1 MLGLGL
7 KIPKLRTSGLA
18 AWLRAFIKRVKEDGG
33 TVEGKACV
41 KADGEFLINNTR
53 AGIIIEALGD
63 YSKTQGGDGLV
74 NKTCSEIAVNDLL
87 FDPKPQTRF
96 LFLSQDKN
104 LELAD
109 YFCLNAD
116 VDALEGQ
123 FAVKGSV
130 SNSYGSPTRGEVA
143 LSLYNG
149 TAPYTYKWSNGATT
163 QNVANLAKGDYWVQA
178 TDANGNVANNKFTI
192 LGDADPSI
200 VTAGLRMD
208 SYFTDSALEFPALG
222 SAEFNGTSDYIEAT
236 LLNDYSDYDG
246 LTFSTWMYSG
256 DLSTPATIASNWGSV
271 ANSDYGWLIFTGQ
284 FVNYKIS
291 FLQSANGTT
300 YNRLDNTTA
309 LSENQWYYITCVW
322 ESGSAKIYIDG
333 SLDGSDT
340 SGVPT
345 ALKGTGYPTLIG
357 ADGDGSGGAIIR
369 EFNGSLANVAIWNR
383 ALHPDEINAI
393 MWKSYGDLN
402 AVDKNGLQA
411 WYALDDINGTT
422 VPDSTGNHNGTAN

>member
-18 AWLRAFIKRVKEDGG
+18 AWLRAFIKRVREDGG

-130 SNSYGSPTRGEVA
+130 SNSYGSPTRGEVV

-192 LGDADPSI
+192 LGDADPAI
-200 VTAGLRMD
+200 VTQGLRMD
-208 SYFTDSALEFPALG
+208 SYFSANSLDFPALG
-222 SAEFNGTSDYIEAT
+222 SAEFNGTSDYVQLPT
-236 LLNDYSDYDG
+236 P
-246 LTFSTWMYSG
+246 FSHTNH
-256 DLSTPATIASNWGSV
+256 TIAAWV
-271 ANSDYGWLIFTGQ
+271 YANDT
-284 FVNYKIS
+284 
-291 FLQSANGTT
+291 ANAKVLFG
-300 YNRLDNTTA
+300 NFN
-309 LSENQWYYITCVW
+309 SENDGIELRFLTTELIRYSINEVDLVSTNSYAEEWVYIVGTYD
-322 ESGSAKIYIDG
+322 STTQKLYING
-333 SLDGSDT
+333 SLDQ
-340 SGVPT
+340 SGAISKTINVT
-345 ALKGTGYPTLIG
+345 TDARIG
-357 ADGDGSGGAIIR
+357 AKNYIDDPTNFDG
-369 EFNGSLANVAIWNR
+369 NLANVAIWNR
-383 ALHPDEINAI
+383 ALNSDEINSI
-393 MWKSYGDLN
+393 MWKSYSELD
-402 AVDKNGLQA
+402 VVQKNGLQA
-411 WYALDDINGTT
+411 WYALDNITGTT

>member
-18 AWLRAFIKRVKEDGG
+18 AWLRAFIKRVREDGG

-63 YSKTQGGDGLV
+63 YSKAQGGDGLV

-130 SNSYGSPTRGEVA
+130 SNSYGSPTRGEVV

-192 LGDADPSI
+192 LGDADPAI
-200 VTAGLRMD
+200 VTQGLRMD
-208 SYFTDSALEFPALG
+208 SYFSANSLDFPALG
-222 SAEFNGTSDYIEAT
+222 SAEFNGTSDYVQLPTPFSHTNHTIAAWVYNNQATPNTHIFDARDGGTDGIRLKNQGGAIEY
-236 LLNDYSDYDG
+236 LLNGFYTITS
-246 LTFSTWMYSG
+246 STYVG
-256 DLSTPATIASNWGSV
+256 DWFYLVAT
-271 ANSDYGWLIFTGQ
+271 Y
-284 FVNYKIS
+284 
-291 FLQSANGTT
+291 NGTT
-300 YNRLDNTTA
+300 
-309 LSENQWYYITCVW
+309 
-322 ESGSAKIYIDG
+322 AKIYIDG
-333 SLDGSDT
+333 SEEQSTATSQTISTTTDACIGVRNFQQDT
-340 SGVPT
+340 
-345 ALKGTGYPTLIG
+345 A
-357 ADGDGSGGAIIR
+357 
-369 EFNGSLANVAIWNR
+369 FWNGNLANVAIWNR
-383 ALHPDEINAI
+383 ALNSDEINSI
-393 MWKSYGDLN
+393 MWKSYSELD
-402 AVDKNGLQA
+402 AVQKNGLQA
-411 WYALDDINGTT
+411 WYALDDITGTT
-422 VPDSTGNHNGTAN
+422 VPDSTGTNNGTAN

>member
-18 AWLRAFIKRVKEDGG
+18 AWLRAFIKRVREDGG

-63 YSKTQGGDGLV
+63 YSKAQGGDGLV

-130 SNSYGSPTRGEVA
+130 SNSYGSPTRGEVV

-163 QNVANLAKGDYWVQA
+163 QNVANLAKGDYWVQV
-178 TDANGNVANNKFTI
+178 TDANGNVANNRFTI
-192 LGDADPSI
+192 LGDADPAI
-200 VTAGLRMD
+200 VTQGLRMD
-208 SYFTDSALEFPALG
+208 SYFSANSLDFPALG
-222 SAEFNGTSDYIEAT
+222 SAEFNGSSDYIQLDTPFSHTNHTIAAWVYNKDFGSTILDNRDADNDGIRLIIGGSKT
-236 LLNDYSDYDG
+236 LVYQINSSDAYTSSALNDEQWYFVAGTYDG
-246 LTFSTWMYSG
+246 
-256 DLSTPATIASNWGSV
+256 
-271 ANSDYGWLIFTGQ
+271 
-284 FVNYKIS
+284 
-291 FLQSANGTT
+291 TT
-300 YNRLDNTTA
+300 QKLY
-309 LSENQWYYITCVW
+309 V
-322 ESGSAKIYIDG
+322 DG
-333 SLDGSDT
+333 SLVHSLSTSQTISVSTSDARIGRSTYETNYMDG
-340 SGVPT
+340 
-345 ALKGTGYPTLIG
+345 
-357 ADGDGSGGAIIR
+357 
-369 EFNGSLANVAIWNR
+369 NLANVAIWNR
-383 ALHPDEINAI
+383 ALNPDEINSI
-393 MWKSYGDLN
+393 MWKSYSELD
-402 AVDKNGLQA
+402 AVQKNGLQA
-411 WYALDDINGTT
+411 WYALDNITGTT

>member
-18 AWLRAFIKRVKEDGG
+18 AWLRAFIKRVREDGG

-130 SNSYGSPTRGEVA
+130 SNSYGSPTRGEVV

-178 TDANGNVANNKFTI
+178 IDANGNIANNKFTI
-192 LGDADPSI
+192 LGDADPAI
-200 VTAGLRMD
+200 VTQGLRMD
-208 SYFTDSALEFPALG
+208 SYFSANSLDFPALG
-222 SAEFNGTSDYIEAT
+222 SAEFNGTSDYIQLDTPFSYTNHTIAVWINPADT
-236 LLNDYSDYDG
+236 PVGFYSLFDNRDGSGDGITVNYSSVNKIDYRVNGSSLVSSSTISVSEWAFIVMQYDG
-246 LTFSTWMYSG
+246 
-256 DLSTPATIASNWGSV
+256 
-271 ANSDYGWLIFTGQ
+271 
-284 FVNYKIS
+284 
-291 FLQSANGTT
+291 TT
-300 YNRLDNTTA
+300 M
-309 LSENQWYYITCVW
+309 
-322 ESGSAKIYIDG
+322 KIYVDG
-333 SLDGSDT
+333 SLSN
-340 SGVPT
+340 ST
-345 ALKGTGYPTLIG
+345 AASQTIDVTTNAKIG
-357 ADGDGSGGAIIR
+357 QVAYTPALN
-369 EFNGSLANVAIWNR
+369 FNGNLANVAIWNR
-383 ALHPDEINAI
+383 ALHTDEINAI
-393 MWKSYGDLN
+393 MWKSYEDLN

-411 WYALDDINGTT
+411 WYALDNITGTT

>member
-63 YSKTQGGDGLV
+63 YSKAQGGDGLV
-74 NKTCSEIAVNDLL
+74 NKACSEIAVNDLL

-130 SNSYGSPTRGEVA
+130 SNSYGSPTRGEVV

-163 QNVANLAKGDYWVQA
+163 QNVASLAKGDYWVQA

-222 SAEFNGTSDYIEAT
+222 SAEFNGTSDYIDTGAQLISTNHTFAAWVYGIDNANTKIIFDTRSASGVEDGILIRMPSNESIVYT
-236 LLNDYSDYDG
+236 CGTNDFSSLNTYANEWVYVVASYDG
-246 LTFSTWMYSG
+246 TTQKLY
-256 DLSTPATIASNWGSV
+256 
-271 ANSDYGWLIFTGQ
+271 
-284 FVNYKIS
+284 VN
-291 FLQSANGTT
+291 
-300 YNRLDNTTA
+300 
-309 LSENQWYYITCVW
+309 
-322 ESGSAKIYIDG
+322 G
-333 SLDGSDT
+333 SLNNSATT
-340 SGVPT
+340 SQTLTST
-345 ALKGTGYPTLIG
+345 AN
-357 ADGDGSGGAIIR
+357 AIIGGR
-369 EFNGSLANVAIWNR
+369 AFNTGLFFNGNLANVAIWNR

-393 MWKSYGDLN
+393 MWKSYSDLN
-402 AVDKNGLQA
+402 AVDKGGLQA

>member
-18 AWLRAFIKRVKEDGG
+18 AWLRAFIKRVREDGG

-130 SNSYGSPTRGEVA
+130 SNSYGSPTRGEVV

-178 TDANGNVANNKFTI
+178 IDANGNVANNKFTI
-192 LGDADPSI
+192 LGDADPAI
-200 VTAGLRMD
+200 VTQGLRMD
-208 SYFTDSALEFPALG
+208 SYFSANSLDFPALG
-222 SAEFNGTSDYIEAT
+222 SAEFNGTSDYIDTGAPLISTNHTFAAWVYGNDDANTKIIFDNRSGSGITDGILIRMTSNESIVYTCGTNDFSSSNTFANEWVYVVAT
-236 LLNDYSDYDG
+236 YDG
-246 LTFSTWMYSG
+246 
-256 DLSTPATIASNWGSV
+256 
-271 ANSDYGWLIFTGQ
+271 
-284 FVNYKIS
+284 
-291 FLQSANGTT
+291 TT
-300 YNRLDNTTA
+300 QKL
-309 LSENQWYYITCVW
+309 YIN
-322 ESGSAKIYIDG
+322 G
-333 SLDGSDT
+333 SLDRSETT
-340 SGVPT
+340 SQTLTST
-345 ALKGTGYPTLIG
+345 ANGIIGGRAFSTGLFFFG
-357 ADGDGSGGAIIR
+357 
-369 EFNGSLANVAIWNR
+369 NLANAAIWNR
-383 ALHPDEINAI
+383 ALNSDEINSI
-393 MWKSYGDLN
+393 MWKSYSELD
-402 AVDKNGLQA
+402 AVQKNGLQA
-411 WYALDDINGTT
+411 WYALDDITGTT
-422 VPDSTGNHNGTAN
+422 VPDSTGTNNGTAN

>member
-7 KIPKLRTSGLA
+7 GISRLGGVLLP
-18 AWLRAFIKRVKEDGG
+18 AWLRAFFKRVKDDGG

-41 KADGEFLINNTR
+41 KTDGEFLINNTR
-53 AGIIIEALGD
+53 AGIIIDALAD
-63 YSKTQGGDGLV
+63 YSIAQGGDG
-74 NKTCSEIAVNDLL
+74 AVNRDCSTVAVDELL

-130 SNSYGSPTRGEVA
+130 SNSYGSPTRGEVV

-163 QNVANLAKGDYWVQA
+163 QNVASLAKGDYWVQA

-192 LGDADPSI
+192 LGDADSSI

-222 SAEFNGTSDYIEAT
+222 SAEFNGTSDYIQLDT
-236 LLNDYSDYDG
+236 P
-246 LTFSTWMYSG
+246 FSYTNH
-256 DLSTPATIASNWGSV
+256 TIAAWV
-271 ANSDYGWLIFTGQ
+271 YAND
-284 FVNYKIS
+284 
-291 FLQSANGTT
+291 
-300 YNRLDNTTA
+300 TA
-309 LSENQWYYITCVW
+309 
-322 ESGSAKIYIDG
+322 SAKNI
-333 SLDGSDT
+333 
-340 SGVPT
+340 
-345 ALKGTGYPTLIG
+345 
-357 ADGDGSGGAIIR
+357 
-369 EFNGSLANVAIWNR
+369 FNARCV
-383 ALHPDEINAI
+383 
-393 MWKSYGDLN
+393 
-402 AVDKNGLQA
+402 
-411 WYALDDINGTT
+411 
-422 VPDSTGNHNGTAN
+422 

>member
-18 AWLRAFIKRVKEDGG
+18 AWLRAFIKRVREDGG

-63 YSKTQGGDGLV
+63 YSKAQGGDGLV
-74 NKTCSEIAVNDLL
+74 NKTCSETAVNDLL

-130 SNSYGSPTRGEVA
+130 SNSYGSPTRGEVV

-222 SAEFNGTSDYIEAT
+222 SAEFNGTSDYIQ
-236 LLNDYSDYDG
+236 LPDP
-246 LTFSTWMYSG
+246 FSYTKH
-256 DLSTPATIASNWGSV
+256 TIASWVYLNNDSTNKSV
-271 ANSDYGWLIFTGQ
+271 FDNRDANDDGIVLIFLNTEELRYDINASASSYTNMPINEWTFITATYDGTSQ
-284 FVNYKIS
+284 KI
-291 FLQSANGTT
+291 FANGSEITSVSTSQTIETT
-300 YNRLDNTTA
+300 GNSCIGRKAYA
-309 LSENQWYYITCVW
+309 
-322 ESGSAKIYIDG
+322 
-333 SLDGSDT
+333 SDE
-340 SGVPT
+340 
-345 ALKGTGYPTLIG
+345 Y
-357 ADGDGSGGAIIR
+357 
-369 EFNGSLANVAIWNR
+369 FNGNLANVAIWNR
-383 ALHPDEINAI
+383 ALHPDEINAL

-422 VPDSTGNHNGTAN
+422 VPDSTGTNNGTAN

>member
-18 AWLRAFIKRVKEDGG
+18 AWLRAFIKRVREDGG

-63 YSKTQGGDGLV
+63 YSKAQGGDGLV

-104 LELAD
+104 LKLAD

-130 SNSYGSPTRGEVA
+130 SNSYGSPTRGEVL

-192 LGDADPSI
+192 LGDADPAI
-200 VTAGLRMD
+200 VTQGLRMD
-208 SYFTDSALEFPALG
+208 SYFSANSLDFPALG
-222 SAEFNGTSDYIEAT
+222 SAEFNGTSDYVQLPTPFSYTNHTIAAWVYVEDDANTKIIFDNRDANDDGVLITFNTNEQVRYELNTNNVSDSTDMSNEWYFVTAT
-236 LLNDYSDYDG
+236 YDG
-246 LTFSTWMYSG
+246 
-256 DLSTPATIASNWGSV
+256 
-271 ANSDYGWLIFTGQ
+271 
-284 FVNYKIS
+284 
-291 FLQSANGTT
+291 TT
-300 YNRLDNTTA
+300 QRL
-309 LSENQWYYITCVW
+309 YV
-322 ESGSAKIYIDG
+322 DG
-333 SLDGSDT
+333 SQSSSASTTQTISTTTDA
-340 SGVPT
+340 V
-345 ALKGTGYPTLIG
+345 IG
-357 ADGDGSGGAIIR
+357 ARTFTSKANF
-369 EFNGSLANVAIWNR
+369 FNGNLANVAIWNR
-383 ALHPDEINAI
+383 TLNSDEINSI
-393 MWKSYGDLN
+393 MWKSYSELD
-402 AVDKNGLQA
+402 AVQKNGLQA
-411 WYALDDINGTT
+411 WYALDDITGTT
-422 VPDSTGNHNGTAN
+422 VPDSTGTNNGTAN

>member
-18 AWLRAFIKRVKEDGG
+18 AWLRAFIKRVREDGG

-130 SNSYGSPTRGEVA
+130 SNSYGSPTRGEVV

-192 LGDADPSI
+192 LGDADPAI
-200 VTAGLRMD
+200 VTQGLRMD
-208 SYFTDSALEFPALG
+208 SYFSANSLDFPALG
-222 SAEFNGTSDYIEAT
+222 SAEFNGTSDYVQLPT
-236 LLNDYSDYDG
+236 P
-246 LTFSTWMYSG
+246 FSHTNH
-256 DLSTPATIASNWGSV
+256 TIAAWVYHGDV
-271 ANSDYGWLIFTGQ
+271 D
-284 FVNYKIS
+284 S
-291 FLQSANGTT
+291 FDRLFD
-300 YNRLDNTTA
+300 NR
-309 LSENQWYYITCVW
+309 S
-322 ESGSAKIYIDG
+322 SGSATDAINIYLSSSADKIQYTLGSNTISQSGNAILNEWYFVAATYDGTTQRLYIDG
-333 SLDGSDT
+333 SQSASGATSQTISTTQNARIGSN
-340 SGVPT
+340 GWLT
-345 ALKGTGYPTLIG
+345 ANFWTG
-357 ADGDGSGGAIIR
+357 
-369 EFNGSLANVAIWNR
+369 NLANVAIWNR
-383 ALHPDEINAI
+383 ALNSDEINSI
-393 MWKSYGDLN
+393 MWKSYSELD
-402 AVDKNGLQA
+402 AVQKNGLQA
-411 WYALDDINGTT
+411 WYALDDITGTT
-422 VPDSTGNHNGTAN
+422 VPDSTGTNNGTAN

>member
-130 SNSYGSPTRGEVA
+130 SNSYGSPTRGEVV

-163 QNVANLAKGDYWVQA
+163 QNVASLAKGDYWVQV
-178 TDANGNVANNKFTI
+178 TDANGNVANNRFTI

-222 SAEFNGTSDYIEAT
+222 SAEFNGTSDYIAT
-236 LLNDYSDYDG
+236 SAIPLPS
-246 LTFSTWMYSG
+246 SG
-256 DLSTPATIASNWGSV
+256 SILFWYNVT
-271 ANSDYGWLIFTGQ
+271 
-284 FVNYKIS
+284 NY
-291 FLQSANGTT
+291 SANGDVFSTGAPADDFRIRINSSCGFYLGADYRINT
-300 YNRLDNTTA
+300 SAMWNLSGQWDHFAFTWDSNGSKVYFLGSQTGSNSPAPTSYSSVPTTA
-309 LSENQWYYITCVW
+309 I
-322 ESGSAKIYIDG
+322 
-333 SLDGSDT
+333 
-340 SGVPT
+340 
-345 ALKGTGYPTLIG
+345 IG
-357 ADGDGSGGAIIR
+357 GKMDLTDYLEG
-369 EFNGSLANVAIWNR
+369 NLANVAVWNR

-393 MWKSYGDLN
+393 MWKSYSDLN

-411 WYALDDINGTT
+411 WYALDDITGTT

>member
-53 AGIIIEALGD
+53 AGIIIKALGD

-130 SNSYGSPTRGEVA
+130 SNSYGSPTRGEVV

-222 SAEFNGTSDYIEAT
+222 SAEFNGTSDYIQ
-236 LLNDYSDYDG
+236 LNDPFSHTTHTIAAWCYVDNDANQKYIFDNRDATDDGIILGFSNIETFYYSVNTADRITTDTFANEWVFITGTYDG
-246 LTFSTWMYSG
+246 TTQKLYINGST
-256 DLSTPATIASNWGSV
+256 D
-271 ANSDYGWLIFTGQ
+271 
-284 FVNYKIS
+284 
-291 FLQSANGTT
+291 GT
-300 YNRLDNTTA
+300 NTTSQTISNTTDA
-309 LSENQWYYITCVW
+309 R
-322 ESGSAKIYIDG
+322 
-333 SLDGSDT
+333 
-340 SGVPT
+340 
-345 ALKGTGYPTLIG
+345 IG
-357 ADGDGSGGAIIR
+357 AQSFSLGNY
-369 EFNGSLANVAIWNR
+369 FNGNLANVAIWNR
-383 ALHPDEINAI
+383 ALHSDEINAI

-422 VPDSTGNHNGTAN
+422 VPDSTGANNGTAN

>member
-130 SNSYGSPTRGEVA
+130 SNSYGSPTRGEVV

-222 SAEFNGTSDYIEAT
+222 SAEFNGTSDYITMGEQHIANDLGITDAFTFGAWANYNASANYDSLLTMWNNNGARVFWFGFDSSGSFHYNISLTGGDKARNIVSVPTNEWVYVNLVYSGSNIKLYLNGSNVDTLGAT
-236 LLNDYSDYDG
+236 GTIDGRGGG
-246 LTFSTWMYSG
+246 LTET
-256 DLSTPATIASNWGSV
+256 L
-271 ANSDYGWLIFTGQ
+271 
-284 FVNYKIS
+284 
-291 FLQSANGTT
+291 
-300 YNRLDNTTA
+300 
-309 LSENQWYYITCVW
+309 
-322 ESGSAKIYIDG
+322 
-333 SLDGSDT
+333 
-340 SGVPT
+340 
-345 ALKGTGYPTLIG
+345 LIG
-357 ADGDGSGGAIIR
+357 AQDPSAPNVFLDG
-369 EFNGSLANVAIWNR
+369 NLANVAIWNR
-383 ALHPDEINAI
+383 ALHPDEISAI

>member
-63 YSKTQGGDGLV
+63 YSKAQGGDGLV

-130 SNSYGSPTRGEVA
+130 SNSYGSPTRGEVL

-178 TDANGNVANNKFTI
+178 IDANGNVANNKFTI
-192 LGDADPSI
+192 LGDADPAI
-200 VTAGLRMD
+200 ITQGLRMD
-208 SYFTDSALEFPALG
+208 SYFSANSLDFPALG
-222 SAEFNGTSDYIEAT
+222 SAEFNGTSDYIQLDTPFSYTNHTIAAWVYNNQAT
-236 LLNDYSDYDG
+236 PNTHIFDARDGGADGIRLKNQGGAIEYLLNGFYTTTS
-246 LTFSTWMYSG
+246 STYVG
-256 DLSTPATIASNWGSV
+256 DWFYLVAT
-271 ANSDYGWLIFTGQ
+271 Y
-284 FVNYKIS
+284 
-291 FLQSANGTT
+291 NGTT
-300 YNRLDNTTA
+300 
-309 LSENQWYYITCVW
+309 
-322 ESGSAKIYIDG
+322 AKIYIDG
-333 SLDGSDT
+333 SEEQSAATSQTISTTTDACIGVRNFQQDT
-340 SGVPT
+340 
-345 ALKGTGYPTLIG
+345 A
-357 ADGDGSGGAIIR
+357 
-369 EFNGSLANVAIWNR
+369 FWNGNLANVAIWNR
-383 ALHPDEINAI
+383 ALNSDEINSI
-393 MWKSYGDLN
+393 MWKSYSELD
-402 AVDKNGLQA
+402 AVQKNGLQA
-411 WYALDDINGTT
+411 WYALDNITGTT
-422 VPDSTGNHNGTAN
+422 VPDSTGTNNGTAN

>member
-18 AWLRAFIKRVKEDGG
+18 AWLRAFIKRVREDGG

-63 YSKTQGGDGLV
+63 YSKAQGGDGLV

-130 SNSYGSPTRGEVA
+130 SNSYGSPTRGEVV

-192 LGDADPSI
+192 LGDADPAI
-200 VTAGLRMD
+200 VTQGLRMD
-208 SYFTDSALEFPALG
+208 SYFSANSLDFPALG
-222 SAEFNGTSDYIEAT
+222 SAEFNGTSDYVQLDTPFSHTTHTIAAWLYHPDVNSFDRLFDNRSSGSDSSAISVYIGSGNDVMNYSVCGT
-236 LLNDYSDYDG
+236 GLTQQSSAFLNEWYFFTGTYDG
-246 LTFSTWMYSG
+246 STM
-256 DLSTPATIASNWGSV
+256 
-271 ANSDYGWLIFTGQ
+271 
-284 FVNYKIS
+284 
-291 FLQSANGTT
+291 
-300 YNRLDNTTA
+300 RL
-309 LSENQWYYITCVW
+309 YIN
-322 ESGSAKIYIDG
+322 G
-333 SLDGSDT
+333 SLDNST
-340 SGVPT
+340 QKS
-345 ALKGTGYPTLIG
+345 ATLNATQNARIG
-357 ADGDGSGGAIIR
+357 ANAWLGANYWDG
-369 EFNGSLANVAIWNR
+369 NLANVAIWNR
-383 ALHPDEINAI
+383 ALSSDEINSV
-393 MWKSYGDLN
+393 MFKSVN
-402 AVDKNGLQA
+402 ALTSAESNGLQA
-411 WYALDDINGTT
+411 WYSLDDIDGTN
-422 VPDSTGNHNGTAN
+422 VPDSSGNGNNGTAY

>member
-7 KIPKLRTSGLA
+7 GISRLGGVLLP
-18 AWLRAFIKRVKEDGG
+18 AWLRAFFKRVKDDGG

-41 KADGEFLINNTR
+41 KTDGEFLINNTR
-53 AGIIIEALGD
+53 AGIIIDALAD
-63 YSKTQGGDGLV
+63 YSIAQGGDGAV
-74 NKTCSEIAVNDLL
+74 NRDCSTVAVNDLL

-130 SNSYGSPTRGEVA
+130 SNSYGSPTRGEVV

-192 LGDADPSI
+192 LGDADPAI

-208 SYFTDSALEFPALG
+208 SYFSANSLDFPALG
-222 SAEFNGTSDYIEAT
+222 SAEFNGTSDYVQLPTPFSHTNHTIAAWVYHGDVDSFDRVFDNRSVGSAT
-236 LLNDYSDYDG
+236 DGINIYLSSSADKIQYSVGSNTVSQSGDAILNEWYFVAATYDG
-246 LTFSTWMYSG
+246 
-256 DLSTPATIASNWGSV
+256 
-271 ANSDYGWLIFTGQ
+271 
-284 FVNYKIS
+284 
-291 FLQSANGTT
+291 TT
-300 YNRLDNTTA
+300 QRL
-309 LSENQWYYITCVW
+309 
-322 ESGSAKIYIDG
+322 YIDG
-333 SLDGSDT
+333 SQSASGATSQTISTTQNARIGSNSWIEANFWDG
-340 SGVPT
+340 
-345 ALKGTGYPTLIG
+345 
-357 ADGDGSGGAIIR
+357 
-369 EFNGSLANVAIWNR
+369 NLANVAIWNR
-383 ALHPDEINAI
+383 ALNSDEINSI
-393 MWKSYGDLN
+393 MWKSYSELD
-402 AVDKNGLQA
+402 AVQKNGLQA
-411 WYALDDINGTT
+411 WYALDNITGTT

>member
-7 KIPKLRTSGLA
+7 GISRLGGVLLP
-18 AWLRAFIKRVKEDGG
+18 AWLRAFFKRVKDDGG

-41 KADGEFLINNTR
+41 KTDGEFLINNTR
-53 AGIIIEALGD
+53 AGIIIDALAD
-63 YSKTQGGDGLV
+63 YSIAQGGDG
-74 NKTCSEIAVNDLL
+74 AVNRDCSTVAVDELL

-130 SNSYGSPTRGEVA
+130 SNSYGSPTRGEVV

-192 LGDADPSI
+192 LGDADPAI
-200 VTAGLRMD
+200 VTQGLRMD
-208 SYFTDSALEFPALG
+208 SYFSANSLDFPALG
-222 SAEFNGTSDYIEAT
+222 SAEFNGTSDYIDTGAQLISTNHTIQAWVYRDSSGTNDVNYILAMRDVFTDGLLLFSRNNTSINILFNAQTEIQYTSFTSDEWHHIAAT
-236 LLNDYSDYDG
+236 YDG
-246 LTFSTWMYSG
+246 
-256 DLSTPATIASNWGSV
+256 
-271 ANSDYGWLIFTGQ
+271 
-284 FVNYKIS
+284 
-291 FLQSANGTT
+291 TT
-300 YNRLDNTTA
+300 EKLY
-309 LSENQWYYITCVW
+309 
-322 ESGSAKIYIDG
+322 
-333 SLDGSDT
+333 
-340 SGVPT
+340 
-345 ALKGTGYPTLIG
+345 
-357 ADGDGSGGAIIR
+357 
-369 EFNGSLANVAIWNR
+369 FNGSVVGTNTFSSTLSVTADTIIGRDSGSGTSNFWDGNLANVAIWNR
-383 ALHPDEINAI
+383 ALNSDEINSI
-393 MWKSYGDLN
+393 MWKSYSELD
-402 AVDKNGLQA
+402 AVQKNGLQA
-411 WYALDDINGTT
+411 WYALDDITGTT